1 MNKFVIISEIINT
14 FTRPV
19 FGILYDYLGYKKSLF
34 CFNILNFTIIL
45 LMIFSL
51 NNVYFF
57 GILNGLS

>member
-1 MNKFVIISEIINT
+1 MNKFVIISEIINI
-14 FTRPV
+14 FAKPV
-19 FGILYDYLGYKKSLF
+19 FGILYDYLGYKKSF
-34 CFNILNFTIIL
+34 VFFNILNFTLIL